1 MTEIGE
7 SLALLQLGDSF
18 FPSGAASFSWGLET
32 LRAEG
37 LVNRAGDV
45 ESLIAGQLT
54 HRWAGFDR
62 VAVAWAHRAAGD
74 LDRVLA
80 VDRAVDAATLAREG
94 REGARRI
101 GAALLNV
108 HIGMETP
115 GCAEYRAAVQAG
127 AAFAQMAAV
136 QGHVGQALGIG
147 EAAACA
153 MSAYGLAVSMA
164 GAALRVGLIGHVEV
178 QRVLSRQ
185 RTRIAALVAEPVP
198 ALDTLCA
205 YTPMAEI
212 AMMRHET
219 GSGRLFAS

>member
-1 MTEIGE
+1 MTDIDE

-37 LVNRAGDV
+37 FVNRAPDV
-45 ESLIAGQLT
+45 EALIAGQLS
-54 HRWAGFDR
+54 HRWATFDR
-62 VAVAWAHRAAGD
+62 VAVALAHRAAGD
-74 LDRVLA
+74 LPRVLEI
-80 VDRAVDAATLAREG
+80 DRFVDAATLAREA

-101 GAALLNV
+101 GSALLNV
-108 HIGMETP
+108 HVGMDTP
-115 GCAEYRAAVQAG
+115 GCAEYRSAVLAG
-127 AAFAQMAAV
+127 AAHAQMAVV

-147 EAAACA
+147 ESATCA
-153 MSAYGLAVSMA
+153 LSAYGLAVSLA

-185 RTRIAALVAEPVP
+185 RMRIAELAARPVGE
-198 ALDTLCA
+198 LDSLCA